1 MIRWGFI
8 GCGSVTEKKSGPA
21 FNKVDG
27 SGIVAVM
34 RRDKEKARDYAAR
47 HDIKK
52 WYDNAND
59 LINDNDV
66 NAVYIATPPGSHYE
80 YAIAAMKAGKPVYIE
95 KPMAASDEEC
105 VEINKVSE
113 ETGVPCFVAYYR
125 RTLPYFLK
133 VKQLIDD
140 GKLGEIS
147 TVQISFAIPPYATDY
162 NRDNLPWRVKKE
174 IAGAGYF
181 YDLASHQLDLLDF
194 IFGEIEDVYGFSRNT
209 AGLYDV
215 EDTVS
220 TTFRFKNGVIGSGS
234 WTFVAP
240 KDTRLDQITVVG
252 TKGKL
257 TFSTFNFSPIEL
269 ETSKDKQEFL
279 LENPENIQFYLIQ
292 SIVNYLNEKGETP
305 VSIEETSVS
314 IGEIPVSTGATAIRT
329 NYIMDKILGKL

>member
-21 FNKVDG
+21 FNKVEG
-27 SGIVAVM
+27 SEIVAVM

-52 WYDNAND
+52 WYDNASD

-80 YAIAAMKAGKPVYIE
+80 YAVAAMKAGKPVYIE
-95 KPMAASDEEC
+95 KPMAASYEEC

-240 KDTRLDQITVVG
+240 KDTRLDQITIVG